1 MKGFKMNKTSEYD
14 RFLDLRPLNVTR
26 ALPGS
31 RCALVSMRDIAAV
44 GIDENAIV
52 MAANIRNPLSAFGI
66 LKAAHQVDSFVVFEL
81 AKSEA
86 TYTGVNFK
94 NLPWFAMQYSSLLGD
109 RVVYALHMDHYAI
122 KSTAD
127 RDESIVTVPDAIFR
141 GWTSVAVDASH
152 NHDYDNLMFTRDLAM
167 HIPPYIGLEAEVG
180 EIKGA
185 GVLTTVEEAEYFVG
199 GLNSWGIFPDF
210 LAISNGSKHGTY
222 DSSKGEGE
230 GIDLA
235 RTGEIANAISKYGC
249 VIAQHGISGTP
260 LDKVGH
266 FKEYGINK
274 GNVGTLWQNIVF
286 GLEMDIVS
294 GNAVIENGSYV
305 KRPDKGIPM
314 ELWKE
319 MVAWAD
325 AQGYPRNSGDYKKA
339 NLPFHHLIMGL
350 PEEYRKRIIDETEAW
365 ALRFFEAFNSNGT
378 GSKVID
384 RILQRDDWNA
394 TPKRKIT
401 AVRSEYTAASA
412 PDRGEVISSG
422 EDYSD

>member
-1 MKGFKMNKTSEYD
+1 MNEKGYS
-14 RFLDLRPLNVTR
+14 RFLDLRPLNVTS

-44 GIDENAIV
+44 AIEENAIV

-66 LKAAHQVDSFVVFEL
+66 FKAAREVDSFVVLEL

-86 TYTGVNFK
+86 TYTGVNFR
-94 NLPWFAMQYSSLLGD
+94 NLPWFAMQYSSLLCDGL
-109 RVVYALHMDHYAI
+109 VYSLHMDHYAI
-122 KSTAD
+122 KSPLD
-127 RDESIVTVPDAIFR
+127 RDESIVAVPGAISM

-152 NHDYDNLMFTRDLAM
+152 NHDYENLMFTRDLAI

-230 GIDLA
+230 GIDLT

-266 FKEYGINK
+266 FKDYGINK
-274 GNVGTLWQNIVF
+274 GNVGTLWQNILF
-286 GLEMDIVS
+286 GLEMDPVS
-294 GNAVIENGSYV
+294 GNAVIEGGSYV
-305 KRPDKGIPM
+305 KRPDKGIPVD
-314 ELWKE
+314 LWE
-319 MVAWAD
+319 EIVAWAD
-325 AQGYPRNSGDYKKA
+325 GMDYPRNSGNYKKA
-339 NLPFHHLIMGL
+339 NLPFHYRIMGL
-350 PEEYRKRIIDETEAW
+350 TEKYRNRIIDETEAW
-365 ALRFFEAFNSNGT
+365 ALRFFEAFNSAGT
-378 GSKVID
+378 GRKVID
-384 RILQRDDWNA
+384 RILNRDDWNA
-394 TPKRKIT
+394 TPQRSIT
-401 AVRSEYTAASA
+401 ARRADYISANA
-412 PDRGEVISSG
+412 PDRGFDTESG

>member
-1 MKGFKMNKTSEYD
+1 MKGFRMEENSKYD
-14 RFLDLRPLNVTR
+14 RFLELRPLNVRR

-31 RCALVSMRDIAAV
+31 RCALVSMKDIAAV
-44 GIDENAIV
+44 GIEENAIV
-52 MAANIRNPLSAFGI
+52 MAANIRNPLSALGI
-66 LKAAHQVDSFVVFEL
+66 FKAAREVDSFVVLEL
-81 AKSEA
+81 AKTEA
-86 TYTGVNFK
+86 TYTGVNFR
-94 NLPWFAMQYSSLLGD
+94 NLPWFAMQYSSLLSD
-109 RVVYALHMDHYAI
+109 NVVYALHMDHYAI
-122 KSTAD
+122 KSAAD
-127 RDESIVTVPDAIFR
+127 RDESIVTVPDALSR

-152 NHDYDNLMFTRDLAM
+152 NHDYENLIYTRDLAM
-167 HIPPYIGLEAEVG
+167 HIPAYIGLEAEVG
-180 EIKGA
+180 EIKGP

-235 RTGEIANAISKYGC
+235 GTGRISNSISKYGC
-249 VIAQHGISGTP
+249 RIAQHGISGTP

-286 GLEMDIVS
+286 GLEMDISS

-305 KRPDKGIPM
+305 KRPDKGIPV
-314 ELWKE
+314 ELWE
-319 MVAWAD
+319 QIVSWAD
-325 AQGYPRNSGDYKKA
+325 AHDYPRNSGNYKKA
-339 NLPFHHLIMGL
+339 NLPFHHRIMGL
-350 PEEYRKRIIDETEAW
+350 QDEYRERIIDETEAW
-365 ALRFFEAFNSNGT
+365 ALRFFEAFNSHGT

-394 TPKRKIT
+394 APERKII
-401 AVRSEYTAASA
+401 AVRAEYSAASA
-412 PDRGEVISSG
+412 PDRAELSSDG

>member
-1 MKGFKMNKTSEYD
+1 MKGLRMNKSSDYK
-14 RFLDLRPLNVTR
+14 RFLALRPLNVRR

-44 GIDENAIV
+44 GIEENAIV
-52 MAANIRNPLSAFGI
+52 MAANIRNPLSAMGI
-66 LKAAHQVDSFVVFEL
+66 LKAAKKVDSFVVLEL

-86 TYTGVNFK
+86 TYTGVNFR
-94 NLPWFAMQYSSLLGD
+94 NLPFFAMQYSSSLCDG
-109 RVVYALHMDHYAI
+109 VVYALHMDHYAI
-122 KSTAD
+122 KSPAD
-127 RDESIVTVPDAIFR
+127 RDESVVTVPDAISR

-152 NHDYDNLMFTRDLAM
+152 NHDYDNLMYTRDLAM

-185 GVLTTVEEAEYFVG
+185 GVITTIEEAEYFVG

-235 RTGEIANAISKYGC
+235 RTGEIASAISKYGC

-286 GLEMDIVS
+286 GLEMDPVS
-294 GNAVIENGSYV
+294 GNALIENGSYI
-305 KRPDKGIPM
+305 KRPDKGIPAALWE
-314 ELWKE
+314 EL
-319 MVAWAD
+319 VAWAD
-325 AQGYPRNSGDYKKA
+325 AQEYPRNSGNYKKA
-339 NLPFHHLIMGL
+339 NLPFHYLIMGL
-350 PEEYRKRIIDETEAW
+350 PEEYRKRIVDETEAW
-365 ALRFFEAFNSNGT
+365 ALRFFEAFNSIGT

-384 RILQRDDWNA
+384 RILERDDWNA
-394 TPKRKIT
+394 TPERSIT
-401 AVRSEYTAASA
+401 ARRAEYTFATA
-412 PDRGEVISSG
+412 PDRGEITSDG
-422 EDYSD
+422 KDYSD

>member
-1 MKGFKMNKTSEYD
+1 MNERGYN

-26 ALPGS
+26 ALPRS

-44 GIDENAIV
+44 AIEENAIV
-52 MAANIRNPLSAFGI
+52 MAANIRNPLSALGI
-66 LKAAHQVDSFVVFEL
+66 FKAAREVDSFVVLEL

-86 TYTGVNFK
+86 TYTGVNFR
-94 NLPWFAMQYSSLLGD
+94 NLPWFAMQYSSLLCDGL
-109 RVVYALHMDHYAI
+109 VYALHMDHYAI
-122 KSTAD
+122 KSSAD
-127 RDESIVTVPDAIFR
+127 RDESIVTVPDAIFM

-152 NHDYDNLMFTRDLAM
+152 NHDYENLMFTRDLAM

-230 GIDLA
+230 GIDLS
-235 RTGEIANAISKYGC
+235 RTGEIADAISKYGC

-266 FKEYGINK
+266 FKDYGINK

-286 GLEMDIVS
+286 GLEMDMVS

-305 KRPDKGIPM
+305 KRPDKGIPSD
-314 ELWKE
+314 LWE
-319 MVAWAD
+319 EIVAWAD
-325 AQGYPRNSGDYKKA
+325 GMDYPRNSGNYKKA
-339 NLPFHHLIMGL
+339 NLPFHYRIMGL
-350 PEEYRKRIIDETEAW
+350 PEKYRNRIIDETEAW
-365 ALRFFEAFNSNGT
+365 ALRFFEAFNSSGT
-378 GSKVID
+378 GRKVID
-384 RILQRDDWNA
+384 RILNRDDWNA
-394 TPKRKIT
+394 APQRSIT
-401 AVRSEYTAASA
+401 ALRAEYTDAYA
-412 PDRGEVISSG
+412 PDRGEIVKSG